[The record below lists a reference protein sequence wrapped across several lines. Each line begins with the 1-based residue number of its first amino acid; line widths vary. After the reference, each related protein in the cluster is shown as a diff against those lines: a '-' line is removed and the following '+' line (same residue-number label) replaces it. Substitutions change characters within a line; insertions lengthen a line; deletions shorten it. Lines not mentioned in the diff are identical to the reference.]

1 MSTFDERAKDW
12 DTPERIA
19 RAAEAAGAIRAN
31 VDLAPTDRVVDI
43 GAGTGLLGLGLLDD
57 IGELVLAEPSDGML
71 AVIGQKLAAADLP
84 HVTAVKLDLVGD
96 PPPGDPFDLAV
107 SFLVLHHIEDTAAAL
122 AAVRRLLRPGG
133 RMALSD
139 LDTEDGTFHSAEAEG
154 IHHLGFDRR
163 ASPIWRAR
171 QGSSRSRH
179 GRRSTSPTRIAASRP
194 SCCSAA
200 TPEPWR
206 PARSTSSSRRPP
218 RRPSPA
224 RSTGRA
230 GARSG
235 KTAASRSRRWPTT
248 RRATRHRRRRQPG
261 SPSIAGSTRVV
272 ERTGGGGGTDSAS
285 RRLDQRGSIGRS
297 TAAEADRL
305 AGLVEAAWTVFDRV
319 AAAAPAEL
327 RKGPRGGG
335 RDRDKMVAPR
345 RRSGSR
351 YAQVIGIKRQAARPG
366 DTPAIETDCATAML
380 DVLAPPVGRLAA
392 RGPQVAAAL
401 RRPPDRVARARPR
414 LGDGG
419 PDRAR

>member
-19 RAAEAAGAIRAN
+19 RAAEAAGVIRAN

-163 ASPIWRAR
+163 ALADLAR
-171 QGSSRSRH
+171 TAGFVEVETRSAMDIEDEDRRFPAFLLL
-179 GRRSTSPTRIAASRP
+179 GRNP
-194 SCCSAA
+194 
-200 TPEPWR
+200 
-206 PARSTSSSRRPP
+206 
-218 RRPSPA
+218 
-224 RSTGRA
+224 
-230 GARSG
+230 
-235 KTAASRSRRWPTT
+235 
-248 RRATRHRRRRQPG
+248 
-261 SPSIAGSTRVV
+261 
-272 ERTGGGGGTDSAS
+272 
-285 RRLDQRGSIGRS
+285 
-297 TAAEADRL
+297 
-305 AGLVEAAWTVFDRV
+305 
-319 AAAAPAEL
+319 
-327 RKGPRGGG
+327 
-335 RDRDKMVAPR
+335 
-345 RRSGSR
+345 
-351 YAQVIGIKRQAARPG
+351 
-366 DTPAIETDCATAML
+366 
-380 DVLAPPVGRLAA
+380 
-392 RGPQVAAAL
+392 
-401 RRPPDRVARARPR
+401 
-414 LGDGG
+414 
-419 PDRAR
+419 